1 MNATKNRP
9 INGLN
14 PGFLRFFK
22 KHGLGL
28 IMKKK
33 LVLTTLSSALLFSAQ
48 AFATPVY
55 IAIDD
60 FNSDDQFVSD
70 TTVGDGLQSNTNAKR
85 TLTNELL
92 SGSGP
97 IQSVAQVSFGI
108 LDISNGSGEDSE
120 VTVAWNLEAGLL
132 PATVF
137 PMSFLFE
144 VVQSDGNQTSLDFFF
159 NNDPLAS
166 FSIAPNTNNQI
177 VAFGLTSSQL
187 AQINV
192 GAGSLLLKIN
202 GDTGWDLSV
211 DAIGFSYDD
220 GLTTSIPEPTALG
233 LLALG
238 LASLGFHKK
247 KQA

>member
-1 MNATKNRP
+1 
-9 INGLN
+9 
-14 PGFLRFFK
+14 
-22 KHGLGL
+22 
-28 IMKKK
+28 MKKN
-33 LVLTTLSSALLFSAQ
+33 LAVITTLSLALLCSAQ

-120 VTVAWNLEAGLL
+120 VSVAWNLDAGLL
-132 PATVF
+132 PVTAF

-144 VVQSDGNQTSLDFFF
+144 IVQSDGNQTSLDFFF
-159 NNDPLAS
+159 NNDPLSS

-177 VAFGLTSSQL
+177 VAFGLTPAQL
-187 AQINV
+187 AQINA

-220 GLTTSIPEPTALG
+220 GITTSIPEPVTLALIS
-233 LLALG
+233 LG
-238 LASLGFHKK
+238 LAGLGFHKK